1 MHEASEFVD
10 RIAGALPSGRL
21 VVLPDCGH
29 FSYLECPYAALREIV
44 AFIELSPPG

>member
-1 MHEASEFVD
+1 MHEGGKVVD